1 MMLARGIDGAS
12 VELHAHHIVIRRR
25 GFWSAVRGIGG
36 EKSIPIS
43 SITSVLFKQAGFL
56 SPGHIGFS
64 VQGESKHR
72 YPKRDPNIVFF
83 NENQASAFSQLR
95 DAIQAAINIPSL
107 AALAADH
114 VRNRA
119 EQARNL
125 DYASERDRAGTG
137 QAVEDHSAS
146 GQGHIL
152 IDASSLRLPEPM
164 ADGDI
169 DASLSYE
176 PDWNALGRRLKSL
189 FMFLLKMTAY
199 SVALFVF
206 VGATGLGR
214 RLEGFDSVTLSG
226 INFRLITMVLFIAF
240 IVALISPLARL
251 MPLSSGS
258 RLAHWVRRAPRLSL
272 ATVIFAIPMILVTG
286 GPSPY
291 PQETAPDREIVI
303 ERTGQSEAQA
313 ADLTTSKLSAAAA
326 TTPARG
332 WSGHYDGTFD
342 NATGGMDIVRTAD
355 GRLSIS
361 IGIGNGSCAGGID
374 AVVSQPAGDT
384 ITIVKAPY
392 EDRDDQESTCRI
404 SLRKKGNKIT
414 IKEEEVCMNHHGM
427 SCGFDGS
434 VRRASGR

>member
-1 MMLARGIDGAS
+1 MMLVRGSVGAS

-43 SITSVLFKQAGFL
+43 SITSVLFKPAGFM

-83 NENQASAFSQLR
+83 NENQGSTFSQLR

-125 DYASERDRAGTG
+125 DYASERDRAGIG

-164 ADGDI
+164 ADDDI
-169 DASLSYE
+169 DALLSYE

-226 INFRLITMVLFIAF
+226 INFRLITMVLFIAI
-240 IVALISPLARL
+240 IVALVSPLARL
-251 MPLSSGS
+251 MQLSSGS
-258 RLAHWVRRAPRLSL
+258 RLAHLVRRAPRLSL

-291 PQETAPDREIVI
+291 PQDVTPDREIVV
-303 ERTGQSEAQA
+303 EHTGQPRAQA
-313 ADLTTSKLSAAAA
+313 AAITTDKLPAAV
-326 TTPARG
+326 PASD
-332 WSGHYDGTFD
+332 WSGHYDGTFEG
-342 NATGGMDIVRTAD
+342 ATGGIDIARTAD
-355 GRLSIS
+355 GKLSIS
-361 IGIGNGSCAGGID
+361 VGMGGERCAGGID
-374 AVVSQPAGDT
+374 AVVDQPAGDV
-384 ITIVKAPY
+384 ITIVQEPGPDSA
-392 EDRDDQESTCRI
+392 DQGAVCQLKLNRSGNRI
-404 SLRKKGNKIT
+404 TLH
-414 IKEEEVCMNHHGM
+414 EEQVCMNHHGV